1 MATTETKVTRLFGGP
16 GSGKTTALL
25 DHVEEILEEDGVTFR
40 DILVVSYTRAAAQEV
55 RERLA
60 DRLDESPR
68 ALQGNVCTMHAK
80 AYELLDLSR
89 SDVIGESDKE
99 EFCEEYGLE
108 FEDEYSGAG
117 RRTARST
124 TIGNKV
130 IATSQWLQRTRRDV
144 SDWYD
149 VPFQWDEEE
158 VRLPPEIDPNAQ
170 EGNKYT
176 PTWPSDDDRI
186 DVPEAIRAWRSFKG
200 EQGKIGFADM
210 LERVKQRSLLP
221 SVDYLVIDEFQDI
234 TTLQYDVYDEWKPH
248 MEQVLI
254 AGDDD
259 QVVYSWQGADPAL
272 LLEEDVDEDII
283 LPNSYRLP
291 SNVLNAVN
299 QEIRHIDK
307 RQDKDLKPRKEGG
320 AVEARTNAS
329 MLDVV
334 RMVRRTLVE
343 GDGTIMVLFRARYQM
358 FQFIDEFITEGVP
371 FTSLT
376 DQRMW
381 TDRLT
386 QYVRAVEA
394 IDEGEDVTGLQARR
408 LADMLQESAFGTNE
422 RDDLFDTID
431 ERQEE
436 AGIDDLEQL
445 MIPAEV
451 IEDHVPFMPGPASAS
466 DMVRKVTNFQKK
478 SVRAYFSI
486 GEYHGMDTDRVRVGT
501 IHSAKGREA
510 DHVLVGTDLTEKVVE
525 QMVATVEDRVPSEA
539 ADDADTGVEDI
550 PGCEEFTKTTSPVP
564 VLTDNERRV
573 FYVGMSR
580 ARERLVLLE
589 NLVDGAPTLP
599 IDVLLN
605 NQLTDASLEELVE
618 EAQQPAESDATGTE
632 VEAETP

>member
-25 DHVEEILEEDGVTFR
+25 DHVEEILEQDGVTFR

-60 DRLDESPR
+60 DRLGESPR

-80 AYELLDLSR
+80 AYDLLDLSR
-89 SDVIGESDKE
+89 SDVIGETEKE
-99 EFCEEYGLE
+99 EFCEQYGLE

-144 SDWYD
+144 ADWYD

-186 DVPEAIRAWRSFKG
+186 DVPEAIRAWRSYKG
-200 EQGKIGFADM
+200 EEGKIGFADM
-210 LERVKQRSLLP
+210 LERVRQRSLLP

-248 MEQVLI
+248 MDQVLI

-272 LLEEDVDEDII
+272 LLEEEVDEDVI

-299 QEIRHIDK
+299 KEIRHIEK

-320 AVEARTNAS
+320 AVEARRNAS

-343 GDGTIMVLFRARYQM
+343 DPDGTIMVLFRARYQM
-358 FQFIDEFITEGVP
+358 FQFIDEFITEGIP

-386 QYVRAVEA
+386 QYVRAIEA
-394 IDEGEDVTGLQARR
+394 IDRGDDVTGLQARR
-408 LADMLQESAFGTNE
+408 LADMLQESAFGTEE
-422 RDDLFDTID
+422 RDDLFDEID

-436 AGIDDLEQL
+436 AGIDDLQEL
-445 MIPAEV
+445 LIPAEV
-451 IEDHVPFMPGPASAS
+451 VDDHVPFMPDPASAA

-478 SVRAYFSI
+478 SIRSYFGI
-486 GEYHGMDTDRVRVGT
+486 GEYVGMDTDRVRVGT

-510 DHVLVGTDLTEKVVE
+510 DHVIVGTDLTEKVVE
-525 QMVATVEDRVPSEA
+525 QMVATVDDPEDVP
-539 ADDADTGVEDI
+539 GV
-550 PGCEEFTKTTSPVP
+550 EEFTKSTSPVP

-605 NQLTDASLEELVE
+605 GHLTDVTLEELIE
-618 EAQQPAESDATGTE
+618 EAQQPLADEDEGDAEGEDEGQDEE
-632 VEAETP
+632 VEAEAP

>member
-25 DHVEEILEEDGVTFR
+25 DHVEEILEQDGVTFR

-80 AYELLDLSR
+80 AYDLLDLSR
-89 SDVIGESDKE
+89 SDVIGESEKE
-99 EFCEEYGLE
+99 EFCEQYGLE

-124 TIGNKV
+124 TIGNKI
-130 IATSQWLQRTRRDV
+130 IATSQWLQRTSRDV
-144 SDWYD
+144 ADWYD

-186 DVPEAIRAWRSFKG
+186 DVPEAIRAWRSYKG
-200 EQGKIGFADM
+200 EEGKIGFADM
-210 LERVKQRSLLP
+210 LERVKQRSLIP
-221 SVDYLVIDEFQDI
+221 NVDYLVIDEFQDI

-248 MEQVLI
+248 VDQVLI

-272 LLEEDVDEDII
+272 LLEEEVDDDVI

-299 QEIRHIDK
+299 KEIRHIEK

-320 AVEARTNAS
+320 AVEARRNAS

-343 GDGTIMVLFRARYQM
+343 DPDGTIMILFRARYQM

-408 LADMLQESAFGTNE
+408 LADMLQESAFGTEE

-436 AGIDDLEQL
+436 AGIEDLEQL

-451 IEDHVPFMPGPASAS
+451 VEDHAPFMPGPASAA

-478 SVRAYFSI
+478 SVRSYFGI
-486 GEYHGMDTDRVRVGT
+486 GEYTGMDTDRVRVGT

-510 DHVLVGTDLTEKVVE
+510 DHVIVGTDLTEKVVE
-525 QMVATVEDRVPSEA
+525 QMVATVDDPEDVP
-539 ADDADTGVEDI
+539 GV
-550 PGCEEFTKTTSPVP
+550 EEFTKTTSPVP

-605 NQLTDASLEELVE
+605 GHVTDTPLEDLVA
-618 EAQQPAESDATGTE
+618 EAQEPISEDGDE
-632 VEAETP
+632 VEAEAP

>member
-1 MATTETKVTRLFGGP
+1 MATTDTKVTRLFGGP

-25 DHVEEILEEDGVTFR
+25 DHVEDILDQDGVTFR

-99 EFCEEYGLE
+99 DFCDDYGLE
-108 FEDEYSGAG
+108 YEDEYSGAG

-130 IATSQWLQRTRRDV
+130 IATSQWLQRTSRDV

-186 DVPEAIRAWRSFKG
+186 DVPEAIRAWRAYKG
-200 EQGKIGFADM
+200 EEGKIGFADM

-221 SVDYLVIDEFQDI
+221 NVDYLVIDEFQDI
-234 TTLQYDVYDEWKPH
+234 TTLQYDVYQEWKPH
-248 MEQVLI
+248 MKRVLI

-272 LLEEDVDEDII
+272 LLEEEVDDDII

-299 QEIRHIDK
+299 KEIRHIAK

-320 AVEARTNAS
+320 AVEARANAS

-343 GDGTIMVLFRARYQM
+343 GDSTIMVLFRARYQM

-422 RDDLFDTID
+422 RDELFDEID
-431 ERQEE
+431 ERQED
-436 AGIDDLEQL
+436 AGIDDLVDL
-445 MIPAEV
+445 AIPASV

-466 DMVRKVTNFQKK
+466 DMLRKVTNFQKK
-478 SVRAYFSI
+478 SVRSYFAI
-486 GEYHGMDTDRVRVGT
+486 GEYQGMDTDRVRVGT

-510 DHVLVGTDLTEKVVE
+510 DHVFVGTDLTEKVVE
-525 QMVATVEDRVPSEA
+525 QMVATV
-539 ADDADTGVEDI
+539 DDPTDI
-550 PGCEEFTKTTSPVP
+550 PGCEEFTKTSSPVP

-580 ARERLVLLE
+580 ARERLFLLE

-599 IDVLLN
+599 IDVLLKN
-605 NQLTDASLEELVE
+605 RLTDSTIEELIE
-618 EAQQPAESDATGTE
+618 QAQEPDADPDADE
-632 VEAETP
+632 VEAEAEAP

>member
-1 MATTETKVTRLFGGP
+1 MAPTETQVTRLFGGP

-25 DHVEEILEEDGVTFR
+25 DHVEEVLEPEGVTFR
-40 DILVVSYTRAAAQEV
+40 DILVVSYTRAAAQEI

-60 DRLDESPR
+60 ERLDESPR

-80 AYELLDLSR
+80 AYDLLDLSR
-89 SDVIGESDKE
+89 GDVVGESEKE
-99 EFCEEYGLE
+99 AFCEEFGLE
-108 FEDEYSGAG
+108 YEDEYSGAG

-130 IATSQWLQRTRRDV
+130 IATSQWLQRTRREV
-144 SDWYD
+144 EDWHD
-149 VPFQWDEEE
+149 VPFQWDVEE

-186 DVPEAIRAWRSFKG
+186 DVPEAIRGWRSYKG
-200 EQGKIGFADM
+200 REGKIGFADM
-210 LERVKQRSLLP
+210 LERVKQRSLIP

-234 TTLQYDVYDEWKPH
+234 TTLQYDVYEEWKPH
-248 MEQVLI
+248 VEQVFI

-272 LLEEDVDEDII
+272 LLDEEVDEDII

-291 SNVLNAVN
+291 SNVLNTVN
-299 QEIRHIDK
+299 REIRHIDH
-307 RQDKDLKPRKEGG
+307 RQDKDLEPRKEGG
-320 AVEARTNAS
+320 AVEGHRNAS

-334 RMVRRTLVE
+334 RMVRRTLAE

-371 FTSLT
+371 FTALT

-381 TDRLT
+381 TDRLS
-386 QYVRAVEA
+386 QYVSAVEKVE
-394 IDEGEDVTGLQARR
+394 DGEDVNGLEARR
-408 LADMLQESAFGTNE
+408 LADMLMESAFGTND
-422 RDDLFDTID
+422 RDALFDTID
-431 ERQEE
+431 DREE
-436 AGIDDLEQL
+436 AAGVEDLTDL
-445 MIPAEV
+445 SIPAEV
-451 IEDHVPFMPGPASAS
+451 ITDHAPFMPGPNSAS
-466 DMVRKVTNFQKK
+466 DMVRKVTSFQKK
-478 SVRAYFSI
+478 SIKSYFAVGS
-486 GEYHGMDTDRVRVGT
+486 YKGMDTDRVRVGT

-525 QMVATVEDRVPSEA
+525 QMVATV
-539 ADDADTGVEDI
+539 DDPTAVEGV
-550 PGCEEFTKTTSPVP
+550 EEFTKTTSPVP

-605 NQLTDASLEELVE
+605 NRPTETDLEELIEAAVE
-618 EAQQPAESDATGTE
+618 PQERE
-632 VEAETP
+632 VEAEAP